1 MRKLVF
7 NIYRKLFARQS
18 LAGFNRYL
26 YTLSLKGLGVN
37 NYESD
42 YYSGEHYFLSKLNLN
57 NNACNVFDVGANVG
71 NYANH
76 LKGLFPECNIFSFEP
91 HPRIFEHLKAN
102 CKEGFNIY
110 NFGLGDESKEL
121 LLYDYNDEQE
131 GSEHASIYKDVF
143 DSIYKRNT
151 TSFNIQIRTVDD
163 FVKENNI
170 KRINL
175 LKSDTEGHDFSVLLG
190 AKSSIENNIID
201 IVHFEFNSMNTA
213 SKVFFKDFFNYLNNF
228 DLYRLLPRGVIKI
241 STYEPVYNEIFGYQN
256 IVAIRKDSEY
266 KNIFS

>member
-42 YYSGEHYFLSKLNLN
+42 YYSGEHYFLSKLSLN
-57 NNACNVFDVGANVG
+57 NSAYNVFDVGANVG

-76 LKGLFPECNIFSFEP
+76 LKGLFPDCNIFSFEP

-131 GSEHASIYKDVF
+131 GSEHASLYKDVF

-151 TSFNIQIRTVDD
+151 TSFNIQIRTADD

-201 IVHFEFNSMNTA
+201 IIHFEFNSMNTA
-213 SKVFFKDFFNYLNNF
+213 SKVFFKDFFNYLSNF